1 MTRKHW
7 RLTLAL
13 VLALLGASAVAVL
26 LVNYSPTQLRL
37 PSCFFRKLT
46 GLYCPGCGSTRAL
59 RRLLCADFIGAFRY
73 NPAFA
78 LAVPWIPVALCQ
90 AFYDEWRGVYPPRRL
105 VYRYALF
112 LAILLLVLDV
122 ARNLPFDVC
131 DWLRPPEGP
140 CP

>member
-13 VLALLGASAVAVL
+13 VLSLTGASVAVYIL
-26 LVNYSPTQLRL
+26 ANYSPTQLHL
-37 PSCFFRKLT
+37 PSCAFRKLT

-59 RRLLCADFIGAFRY
+59 RRLLCADFIGALRY
-73 NPAFA
+73 NPAFV
-78 LAVPWIPVALCQ
+78 LAVPWLPVALCQ
-90 AFYDEWRGVYPPRRL
+90 ALYDEWRGVYPPRRF

-112 LAILLLVLDV
+112 LAAALLAFGV

-131 DWLRPPEGP
+131 DWLRPPVGP